1 MINHRNEIV
10 YLIRS
15 TRWRV
20 RRYNDMN
27 KFSVNDWLTLQTRKD
42 LTYIRR
48 NLEHKTINY
57 AIFADLFIAFLSFV
71 LDHALWPVSDAK
83 TCTAEELAP
92 SWYWICTALL
102 LAVVPVIIFI
112 NSYIHKRQHLT
123 DMKMV
128 MPVEYLINLFDNE
141 ICYNVMTADSMR
153 DHFLD
158 SSVDLE
164 NVIKKFYF
172 IETLYYVNKTIAHLY
187 YFKNQGQNAIHT
199 KNTLDGISYIRFKN
213 ACEIVYNIYT
223 ALLNYVSNNSGYK
236 PLLEDSM
243 DSIYNF
249 NDLVN
254 HMGNIPELKEMKTWV
269 IHI

>member
-1 MINHRNEIV
+1 
-10 YLIRS
+10 
-15 TRWRV
+15 
-20 RRYNDMN
+20 
-27 KFSVNDWLTLQTRKD
+27 
-42 LTYIRR
+42 
-48 NLEHKTINY
+48 
-57 AIFADLFIAFLSFV
+57 
-71 LDHALWPVSDAK
+71 
-83 TCTAEELAP
+83 
-92 SWYWICTALL
+92 
-102 LAVVPVIIFI
+102 
-112 NSYIHKRQHLT
+112 
-123 DMKMV
+123 
-128 MPVEYLINLFDNE
+128 
-141 ICYNVMTADSMR
+141 MTADSMR

-172 IETLYYVNKTIAHLY
+172 IETLYYVNKTIAQLY

-199 KNTLDGISYIRFKN
+199 KNTLDGVSYIRFKN

-254 HMGNIPELKEMKTWV
+254 HMGNIPELKEMKNWV